1 AKKNI
6 GAGYK
11 ISRYKGLG
19 EMDADQ
25 LWETTMNPR
34 TRQLVRV
41 KIEDPLLV
49 ERRVSVLMGKDAAV
63 RRKWV
68 EENVDFNKV
77 DHFIEEI
84 K

>member
-1 AKKNI
+1 
-6 GAGYK
+6 
-11 ISRYKGLG
+11 
-19 EMDADQ
+19 
-25 LWETTMNPR
+25 MNPR

-68 EENVDFNKV
+68 EENVDFNMV
-77 DHFIEEI
+77 DRFIEEV

>member
-1 AKKNI
+1 
-6 GAGYK
+6 
-11 ISRYKGLG
+11 
-19 EMDADQ
+19 
-25 LWETTMNPR
+25 
-34 TRQLVRV
+34 
-41 KIEDPLLV
+41 
-49 ERRVSVLMGKDAAV
+49 MGKDAAV